1 MIDSNTNNKAK
12 TTLEAMNDSKLFK
25 VIIFLEV
32 IKENHKEVIN
42 TRV

>member
-1 MIDSNTNNKAK
+1 MIDSNTNNRVK
-12 TTLEAMNDSKLFK
+12 TTLETMNDSMLFK

-32 IKENHKEVIN
+32 LRENHKEDIN